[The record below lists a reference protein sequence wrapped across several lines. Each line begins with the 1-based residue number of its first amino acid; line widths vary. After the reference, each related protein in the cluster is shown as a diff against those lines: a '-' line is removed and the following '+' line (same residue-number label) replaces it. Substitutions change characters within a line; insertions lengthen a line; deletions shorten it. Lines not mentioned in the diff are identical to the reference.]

1 MMSDYKYKVI
11 PEVNNK
17 SKKTK
22 EIVKNAFDTE
32 FLLMKNND
40 IKNFLFEL
48 LRMAPGYFY
57 SAPSS
62 STGKHHP
69 AYEFT
74 KGGII
79 LHTKAV
85 VYFLMQMLELEEYD
99 EFDERQRDLL
109 IAAAILHDV
118 KKHGLNPHSE
128 YTNFEHPRLAAEFIL
143 TYKDC
148 GVIPEK
154 EIVFIADVVK
164 THMGQWNT
172 NGKNSKY
179 QSLEKPKTKAQK
191 LIHLCDYLAS
201 REDIDLSKYLN
212 INEFNQNQKKH
223 NKNKIN
229 DISNVSNDAILT
241 FGKYKGKTLKEIFE
255 KDVEYLNWCYSTNAQ
270 KVNAGEGGFIGPNL
284 NEAIKNILFPAA

>member
-1 MMSDYKYKVI
+1 MSEYKYKVI
-11 PEVNNK
+11 QEVNKKN
-17 SKKTK
+17 KKTK
-22 EIVKNAFDTE
+22 EIVKNAFEEE

-69 AYEFT
+69 PYEFT

-85 VYFLMQMLELEEYD
+85 VYFLIQMLELEEYE
-99 EFDERQRDLL
+99 EFNDRQRDLL

-128 YTNFEHPRLAAEFIL
+128 YTNFEHPRLAEQFIL
-143 TYKDC
+143 TYKNC
-148 GVIPEK
+148 GVISEE
-154 EIVFIADVVK
+154 EIVFIADAVK

-179 QSLEKPKTKAQK
+179 QPLEKPKTKAQK

-201 REDIDLSKYLN
+201 REEVDLSKYLN
-212 INEFNQNQKKH
+212 IKNLNENRKS
-223 NKNKIN
+223 NKIK
-229 DISNVSNDAILT
+229 DVDAVSNDVAMP
-241 FGKYKGKTLKEIFE
+241 FGKYKGKTLAEIFE

-270 KVNAGEGGFIGPNL
+270 KIKDGESGFLGPKL
-284 NEAIKNILFPAA
+284 NESIKNALFPPAA